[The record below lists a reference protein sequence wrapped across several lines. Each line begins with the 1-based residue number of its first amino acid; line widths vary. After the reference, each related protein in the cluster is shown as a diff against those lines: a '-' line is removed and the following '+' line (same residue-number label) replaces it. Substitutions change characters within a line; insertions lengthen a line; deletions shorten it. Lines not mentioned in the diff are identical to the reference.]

1 MDLGGA
7 PVRILLRQSS
17 DQPLDLIGDVRSAAS
32 PAGSPTPI
40 QPETGTV
47 PADDRLGFNDD
58 EDVLPARPHAP
69 QRRPE
74 ETVQAV
80 QSRPRSLALEHG
92 NLLSQGE
99 DFEGS
104 VGSTAKEDCDHGE
117 DGEDDFRHKLTLV
130 TRRRSSLATENTG
143 NATC

>member
-1 MDLGGA
+1 DLPVILEKCQPPFTRRASAWNSPQMPGNTPLRDNQPELQQLTMDLGGS

-17 DQPLDLIGDVRSAAS
+17 DQPLDLIGDVRSAVS

-58 EDVLPARPHAP
+58 EDVPPARPHPP

-74 ETVQAV
+74 ETVPAV
-80 QSRPRSLALEHG
+80 
-92 NLLSQGE
+92 
-99 DFEGS
+99 
-104 VGSTAKEDCDHGE
+104 
-117 DGEDDFRHKLTLV
+117 
-130 TRRRSSLATENTG
+130 
-143 NATC
+143 